1 MKKRIFAI
9 LFAVVLSLTMIT
21 TASAETTDID
31 DGANSTKT
39 IGSIQGDRT
48 LPLVVDNA
56 DLLNED
62 EEDKLN
68 SKLEKLTETYKTEV
82 AVVTVSDLD
91 GKSPTAYADDFY
103 DYNGY
108 GYGSN
113 DDGVLVLL
121 NHDANGKNDL
131 NITTHGSAIEA
142 FSDST
147 IEDILY
153 DMKDLIVDEKYYD
166 AFNTYADMCEDALQP
181 PSVSLIWIP
190 VCLVVGFILAFI
202 ITKIVESSLRTVK
215 KQYNAKNYVRKGSMV
230 VTDHQDIFLY
240 RNVTQTK
247 IEKDDSSTHTS
258 SSGRTHG
265 GGGISF

>member
-1 MKKRIFAI
+1 M
-9 LFAVVLSLTMIT
+9 
-21 TASAETTDID
+21 TDID

-56 DLLNED
+56 DLLNGD

-121 NHDANGKNDL
+121 NHDAN
-131 NITTHGSAIEA
+131 
-142 FSDST
+142 
-147 IEDILY
+147 
-153 DMKDLIVDEKYYD
+153 
-166 AFNTYADMCEDALQP
+166 
-181 PSVSLIWIP
+181 
-190 VCLVVGFILAFI
+190 
-202 ITKIVESSLRTVK
+202 
-215 KQYNAKNYVRKGSMV
+215 
-230 VTDHQDIFLY
+230 
-240 RNVTQTK
+240 
-247 IEKDDSSTHTS
+247 
-258 SSGRTHG
+258 
-265 GGGISF
+265 